1 MLIIIKWFKKTKQVL
16 NSLARYLDIPT
27 QIIKKAKA
35 EKLTSRQNPNYIDYE
50 KNYPFS
56 S

>member
-1 MLIIIKWFKKTKQVL
+1 MFIICQLIKKTKL
-16 NSLARYLDIPT
+16 WFKSLARYLDIPN
-27 QIIKKAKA
+27 QISKKAKA